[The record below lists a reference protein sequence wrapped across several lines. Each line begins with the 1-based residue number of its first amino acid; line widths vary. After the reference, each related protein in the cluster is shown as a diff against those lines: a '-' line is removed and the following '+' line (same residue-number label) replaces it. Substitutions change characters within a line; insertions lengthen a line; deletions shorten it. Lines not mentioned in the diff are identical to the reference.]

1 LEAGQPWLPA
11 SQNTLNA
18 VQSSQI
24 TFNEANVSQNDS
36 TECYNNDFHPQYP
49 NGQYGQVVV
58 QKDNN
63 SMLQAPS
70 HPQHGSSAC
79 SSSSL
84 LNFQHLQTDLQN
96 DSFPQV
102 SFETEF
108 DSVYNAVGRERFDD
122 EPMQTASDYTFE
134 HHNNQRQLMYAHNP
148 CSQMTELQNMHLN
161 SQVAFQSQYDEAVCI
176 TPGVDILQNAVKKS
190 NIPQIQSSEHQNQ
203 PQSIDIPACG
213 LNSWPQNAQ
222 VNSHDSFSPQ
232 FRTGI
237 PETYRNRAM
246 QYDQRE
252 NSSEFQL
259 HPGDQNQMMYQ
270 DDQSISIDHIWTL
283 CSQSNSQP
291 SATAIA
297 QACYQ
302 EQPILMVQPANI
314 TIDPFNV
321 PEMGTHES
329 VIDDIWNVATM
340 VENQN
345 QEVEEI
351 FIPQPHLNQH
361 SPTNT
366 VTMTYQNQNAG
377 EAYFCER
384 VRKTWSQLQFP
395 PVPQST
401 ACSESSAALP
411 SSSSSTPAALSTACL
426 ASPAALPS
434 ESSSSI
440 HPAAQSTECEASSA
454 ALPSTSSSSS
464 PQAALTTACLTSSAV
479 LPTASSSSY
488 PPLALST
495 VCSTSAAAPA
505 FSAPSTSASDGRETG
520 NAARA
525 RRYREKKKEEAM
537 ALALELEGE
546 TAIHEE
552 KILRLAQLKRKRNRV
567 LELLAQLGAI
577 PPRLK
582 FDN

>member
-1 LEAGQPWLPA
+1 MEAGQPWLPA

-24 TFNEANVSQNDS
+24 TISEDNVSQNDS
-36 TECYNNDFHPQYP
+36 TECYNNDFRPQYP

-70 HPQHGSSAC
+70 QPQHGTSAC
-79 SSSSL
+79 SSSNL

-96 DSFPQV
+96 DSFAQV

-122 EPMQTASDYTFE
+122 EPMQTASD
-134 HHNNQRQLMYAHNP
+134 
-148 CSQMTELQNMHLN
+148 
-161 SQVAFQSQYDEAVCI
+161 
-176 TPGVDILQNAVKKS
+176 DILQNAIKKS

-203 PQSIDIPACG
+203 PQSIDNPACG
-213 LNSWPQNAQ
+213 QNSWPQNAQ

-232 FRTGI
+232 FRTEI
-237 PETYRNRAM
+237 PETYRNRAL

-252 NSSEFQL
+252 ISPEFQL

-270 DDQSISIDHIWTL
+270 DDQNISIDHIWTL

-297 QACYQ
+297 QGCFQ
-302 EQPILMVQPANI
+302 EQPIINGFTSCNTA
-314 TIDPFNV
+314 IDEPQADLHSFQLCPTDQHPFNV

-329 VIDDIWNVATM
+329 VIDDIWNVAM

-351 FIPQPHLNQH
+351 FIPQPHLIQH

-366 VTMTYQNQNAG
+366 ATMTYQNQNAG

-384 VRKTWSQLQFP
+384 VGKTWSQLQFP

-401 ACSESSAALP
+401 ACSASSAALP

-426 ASPAALPS
+426 ALPAALPS
-434 ESSSSI
+434 KSSSSI
-440 HPAAQSTECEASSA
+440 HPAAQSTVCEASSA

-520 NAARA
+520 NAARV
-525 RRYREKKKEEAM
+525 RRYREKK
-537 ALALELEGE
+537 
-546 TAIHEE
+546 
-552 KILRLAQLKRKRNRV
+552 
-567 LELLAQLGAI
+567 
-577 PPRLK
+577 
-582 FDN
+582 